1 MQRRSSLQIMKAVLF
16 ALVLREVRGRIG
28 VNRLGTFWFVFEPI
42 LHVLALMAM
51 YTVIRGRSVQGMDFP
66 IFLVSGIVPFMMFR
80 NIATKGMEAINANK
94 SLFAYRQISGFDTV
108 CARTI
113 VEFSLMLLIYTVLIL
128 GLGLWGGYDIRMVA
142 PLEWMGVLAIGVGL
156 SFGLAL
162 VLCVIAQA
170 LPEIKAAISLAFMP
184 LYLISGV
191 IIPVWLTPPSLL
203 KWMMWNPFLHI
214 VEYLRMSVFTNYPR
228 TAGISIIY
236 ALQVTICMIFVGMAL
251 YRMRRHRLVA
261 I

>member
-1 MQRRSSLQIMKAVLF
+1 MKAVLF

-28 VNRLGTFWFVFEPI
+28 INRLGAFWFVFEPI

-51 YTVIRGRSVQGMDFP
+51 YTLLRGRDVEGMDFP
-66 IFLVSGIVPFMMFR
+66 VFLVTGIVLFMMFR

-108 CARTI
+108 VARMI
-113 VEFSLMLLIYTVLIL
+113 VEFSLMLLVYIVLIL
-128 GLGLWGGYDIRMVA
+128 GLGLWGNYDIRMSA
-142 PLEWMGVLAIGVGL
+142 PLEWMGVLAIGVSL

-162 VLCVIAQA
+162 ILCVIGQA
-170 LPEIKAAISLAFMP
+170 LPEIKSGISLAFMP
-184 LYLISGV
+184 LYLMSGV
-191 IIPVWLTPPSLL
+191 IIPVWLTPPHLL
-203 KWMMWNPFLHI
+203 DWMMWNPYLHI
-214 VEYLRMSVFTNYPR
+214 VEYLRMSVFEHYPR
-228 TAGISIIY
+228 TQGISLLY
-236 ALQVTICMIFVGMAL
+236 GFKVTIAVIFVGVTL